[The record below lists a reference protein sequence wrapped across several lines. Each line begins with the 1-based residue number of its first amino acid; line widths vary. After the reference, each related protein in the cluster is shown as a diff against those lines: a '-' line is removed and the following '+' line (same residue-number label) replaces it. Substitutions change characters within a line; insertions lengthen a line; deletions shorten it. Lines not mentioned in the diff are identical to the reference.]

1 MNALQVANWTVLL
14 AFAGGALLGVIVG
27 WLLRAWREP
36 SRKPPRPLAAQ
47 PTTRSE
53 ATEQREAATQ
63 PSTRS
68 RRTEGAATRLLD
80 LEPGDSRRPAILLID
95 DRLEM
100 LGIHAAYL
108 QKHGYR
114 TLLAD
119 SGTTGLAFARHY
131 RPELIVLDQ
140 SMPDRTGIEVTR
152 ELKADPATAHIPI
165 LLMTALS
172 YGAVGAAA
180 IEAGCEA
187 FLSKPIEPSRLL
199 REIEARTRPPKH

>member
-1 MNALQVANWTVLL
+1 MNVLEVANWSVLL
-14 AFAGGALLGVIVG
+14 AFGGGALAGLIVG
-27 WLLRAWREP
+27 WLLRSWREP
-36 SRKPPRPLAAQ
+36 SRKPARGLAAKT
-47 PTTRSE
+47 TTRTE
-53 ATEQREAATQ
+53 AAAQSEAATR
-63 PSTRS
+63 PSTRG
-68 RRTEGAATRLLD
+68 RR
-80 LEPGDSRRPAILLID
+80 EPMEPTGIIDGERGDARPAILLID

-131 RPELIVLDQ
+131 RPQLIVLDQ

-180 IEAGCEA
+180 IEAGCDA

-199 REIEARTRPPKH
+199 REIESRTRPSKH

>member
-1 MNALQVANWTVLL
+1 MNALLAANWTLILV
-14 AFAGGALLGVIVG
+14 FFGGALVGAGVG
-27 WLLRAWREP
+27 WLLRSWREP
-36 SRKPPRPLAAQ
+36 ARKQVVPQKPRTAEPRTTAAHVRPVAERPPLRSM
-47 PTTRSE
+47 PTRIVDDE
-53 ATEQREAATQ
+53 EHDDA
-63 PSTRS
+63 
-68 RRTEGAATRLLD
+68 
-80 LEPGDSRRPAILLID
+80 RPAILLID

-108 QKHGYR
+108 QQHGYR

-131 RPELIVLDQ
+131 HPQLIVLDQ

>member
-1 MNALQVANWTVLL
+1 MNALQVANWTVLI
-14 AFAGGALLGVIVG
+14 AFSGGALFGLVVG

-36 SRKPPRPLAAQ
+36 TRKPARGVAPKPM
-47 PTTRSE
+47 TR
-53 ATEQREAATQ
+53 TEAAEQSVAATH
-63 PSTRS
+63 PSSRS
-68 RRTEGAATRLLD
+68 RVAAAPTRIID
-80 LEPGDSRRPAILLID
+80 VEHGDTRRPAILLID

>member
-1 MNALQVANWTVLL
+1 MSVLEVANWSVLL
-14 AFAGGALLGVIVG
+14 AFFGGAALGLLVG

-36 SRKPPRPLAAQ
+36 AKSAGNAAAKRPTAVA
-47 PTTRSE
+47 E
-53 ATEQREAATQ
+53 AAATQ
-63 PSTRS
+63 LAP
-68 RRTEGAATRLLD
+68 RRTTTPPRIVDAEYD
-80 LEPGDSRRPAILLID
+80 EFDSRPAILLID

-108 QKHGYR
+108 QQHGYR

-119 SGTTGLAFARHY
+119 SGTSGLAFARHY
-131 RPELIVLDQ
+131 RPALIVLDQ

-152 ELKADPATAHIPI
+152 ELKSDPATAHIPI

-180 IEAGCEA
+180 LEAGVDA
-187 FLSKPIEPSRLL
+187 YLSKPIEPSRLL